1 MHHATQALQ
10 VNFSFRFR
18 GLVFVL
24 IFCYLN
30 TRPGHKMQKCSLKA
44 DSLEQSYLCS
54 RWCSKVWDNMGL
66 VM

>member
-10 VNFSFRFR
+10 LNFSFRFR

-30 TRPGHKMQKCSLKA
+30 TRPGHKCRSVRSKQTVWSRVIFAQDGALK
-44 DSLEQSYLCS
+44 Y
-54 RWCSKVWDNMGL
+54 RIMGGL
-66 VM
+66 

>member
-44 DSLEQSYLCS
+44 VWS
-54 RWCSKVWDNMGL
+54 RVIFAQDGALKYRIIWGL
-66 VM
+66 